1 MTEEIPIN
9 LAYEDDLSLEV
20 LLRLFQTPGVSSRDS
35 RFCIGYKL
43 HGRGWVYLKKNI
55 AGFNKASK
63 GMPYLVLTDLDNRE
77 CAPSMIQEWL
87 PVTRNHNLIFRI
99 AVREVESWIL
109 ADRKGFA
116 KFLGIAQKRIPENP
130 DDLIDPKAE
139 LIHLARASRKRDLMK
154 DLVPREG
161 STARQGPAYNER
173 LVSFVRE
180 SWNPEAA
187 RLTSPS
193 LERALRSLETFTPQW
208 NV

>member
-1 MTEEIPIN
+1 LTEAIPIN

-20 LLRLFQTPGVSSRDS
+20 LLRLFQCPGASSRK
-35 RFCIGYKL
+35 RCFCIGYKL
-43 HGRGWVYLKKNI
+43 HGRGYGYLKKNI
-55 AGFNKASK
+55 AGFNEASK
-63 GMPYLVLTDLDNRE
+63 GMPYLILADLDNRE

-87 PVTRNHNLIFRI
+87 PVTRNQNLIFRI
-99 AVREVESWIL
+99 AVREVESWVL

-116 KFLGIAQKRIPENP
+116 KFLGIAQNKIPENP
-130 DDLIDPKAE
+130 DELIDPKAQ
-139 LIHLARASRKRDLMK
+139 LIHLARASRKRDLRE
-154 DLVPREG
+154 DLIPREG

-173 LVSFVRE
+173 LISFVRE

-208 NV
+208 DV

>member
-1 MTEEIPIN
+1 
-9 LAYEDDLSLEV
+9 
-20 LLRLFQTPGVSSRDS
+20 
-35 RFCIGYKL
+35 
-43 HGRGWVYLKKNI
+43 
-55 AGFNKASK
+55 
-63 GMPYLVLTDLDNRE
+63 MPYLVLTDLDNRE

-161 STARQGPAYNER
+161 STARQGPAYTTSGWYRIRCKFETDR
-173 LVSFVRE
+173 YASRQHEVDLQQFRH
-180 SWNPEAA
+180 AA
-187 RLTSPS
+187 KRRVYKVKGFGTK
-193 LERALRSLETFTPQW
+193 
-208 NV
+208 